1 MVRKPMP
8 PAGPIPFGNSFP
20 GSAERTPLAGFADR
34 RGIATSAD
42 GNVHCTWIPPCTKAG
57 CIGPDGRL
65 QARRFLESGRGFRQE
80 RISLLRNGLSDEC
93 RHTTPIVERF
103 AENQLRVRIST
114 ELGIGGAVRESRR
127 AALESNAGQSRE
139 DKEETEET
147 MKPRVLI
154 ADADGEWLSICERG
168 LCESGFAVETVRDG
182 LACLARLERGPDPD
196 VLVLELEMPW
206 GGGDGVL
213 ASLRETANTPGQRV
227 VVITGRAPA
236 DVLSE
241 RTGIPNSHCLR
252 KPFHLDAL
260 LNLVSR
266 AGMACV
272 G

>member
-1 MVRKPMP
+1 
-8 PAGPIPFGNSFP
+8 
-20 GSAERTPLAGFADR
+20 
-34 RGIATSAD
+34 
-42 GNVHCTWIPPCTKAG
+42 
-57 CIGPDGRL
+57 
-65 QARRFLESGRGFRQE
+65 
-80 RISLLRNGLSDEC
+80 
-93 RHTTPIVERF
+93 
-103 AENQLRVRIST
+103 
-114 ELGIGGAVRESRR
+114 
-127 AALESNAGQSRE
+127 
-139 DKEETEET
+139 

-168 LCESGFAVETVRDG
+168 LCESGFTVETVRDG

-213 ASLRETANTPGQRV
+213 ASLRETANAPGQRV

-241 RTGIPNSHCLR
+241 RTGIPSSHCLR